1 MSVSVE
7 YSTKEISV
15 IVLSNVLK
23 MCQRRNLIDAIDS
36 LHEKLKEEFTNK
48 SIVEFKAKNNKKI
61 SIYHFTGKIASIVQ
75 GSSINDYLK
84 NFTDVHKIVIM
95 KEATKRTAKQITSEY
110 PNSEFFFE
118 YEMME
123 DIPSKMFIPEH
134 TLLDDEEKTAFLEIF
149 KESEL
154 AKINDTD
161 MMSRYYAA
169 KVGDIFKIVRPSLTA
184 GKNIFYRKVVPGNL
198 NQLFDN

>member
-7 YSTKEISV
+7 YSTKEISA
-15 IVLSNVLK
+15 IVLTNVLK
-23 MCQRRNLIDAIDS
+23 MCERRDLINNVNS
-36 LHEKLKEEFTNK
+36 LFDKIKDNFINKGIIEFNIK
-48 SIVEFKAKNNKKI
+48 DNKKI
-61 SIYHFTGKIASIVQ
+61 SIYHFTGKVASIVQ
-75 GSSINDYLK
+75 GSPLDEYLK
-84 NFTDVHKIVIM
+84 TDVTISKIVIM
-95 KEATKRTAKQITSEY
+95 KEPSKRSAKQLTSEY
-110 PNSEFFFE
+110 LNIEFFFE

-134 TLLDDEEKTAFLEIF
+134 ILLIEEDKKDFLVMF

-161 MMSRYYAA
+161 IMSRYYAA

-198 NQLFDN
+198 NQLFE

>member
-15 IVLSNVLK
+15 IVLTNVLK
-23 MCQRRNLIDAIDS
+23 MCQRRELIDDISS
-36 LHEKLKEEFTNK
+36 LLENLKEDFTNK
-48 SIVEFKAKNNKKI
+48 SVVEFKIKDNKKI
-61 SIYHFTGKIASIVQ
+61 SIYQFTGKIASIVQ
-75 GSSINDYLK
+75 GSPIYDYLK
-84 NFTDVHKIVIM
+84 NFTDVHKIIIM
-95 KEATKRTAKQITSEY
+95 KEPTKRTAKQINTEY
-110 PNSEFFFE
+110 PNCEFFFE

-123 DIPSKMFIPEH
+123 DLPSKMFIPEH
-134 TLLDDEEKTAFLEIF
+134 KLLSDEEKKAFLEIF

-161 MMSRYYAA
+161 IMSRYYAA

>member
-7 YSTKEISV
+7 YSTKEISA
-15 IVLSNVLK
+15 IVLTNVLK
-23 MCQRRNLIDAIDS
+23 MCERRDLINNVNS
-36 LHEKLKEEFTNK
+36 LFDKIKDNFINKGIIEFNIK
-48 SIVEFKAKNNKKI
+48 DNKKI
-61 SIYHFTGKIASIVQ
+61 SIYHFTGKVASIVQ
-75 GSSINDYLK
+75 GSPLDEYLK
-84 NFTDVHKIVIM
+84 TDVNISKIVIM
-95 KEATKRTAKQITSEY
+95 KEPSKRSAKQLTSEY
-110 PNSEFFFE
+110 LNIEFFFE

-134 TLLDDEEKTAFLEIF
+134 ILLIEEDKKDFLVMF

-161 MMSRYYAA
+161 IMSRYYAA

-184 GKNIFYRKVVPGNL
+184 GKNIFYRKVVPGNI
-198 NQLFDN
+198 NQLFE

>member
-1 MSVSVE
+1 MSVSIE

-15 IVLSNVLK
+15 IVLTNVLK
-23 MCQRRNLIDAIDS
+23 MCQRRELIDDISS
-36 LHEKLKEEFTNK
+36 LLENLKDDFINK
-48 SIVEFKAKNNKKI
+48 SVIEFKIKDNKKI
-61 SIYHFTGKIASIVQ
+61 SIYQFTGKIASIVQ
-75 GSSINDYLK
+75 GSPLYDYLK
-84 NFTDVHKIVIM
+84 NFTDVHKIIIM
-95 KEATKRTAKQITSEY
+95 KEPTKRTAKQITSEY

-123 DIPSKMFIPEH
+123 DLPSKMFIPEH
-134 TLLDDEEKTAFLEIF
+134 KLLNDEEKKAFLEIF

>member
-1 MSVSVE
+1 MSVSIE

-15 IVLSNVLK
+15 IVLTNVLK
-23 MCQRRNLIDAIDS
+23 MCQRRELIDDISS
-36 LHEKLKEEFTNK
+36 LLENLKDDFINK
-48 SIVEFKAKNNKKI
+48 SVVEFKIKDNKKI
-61 SIYHFTGKIASIVQ
+61 SIYQFTGKIASIVQ
-75 GSSINDYLK
+75 GTPLYDYLK
-84 NFTDVHKIVIM
+84 NFTDVHKIIIM
-95 KEATKRTAKQITSEY
+95 KEPTKRTAKQITTEY
-110 PNSEFFFE
+110 SNCEFFFE

-123 DIPSKMFIPEH
+123 DLPSKMFIPEH
-134 TLLDDEEKTAFLEIF
+134 KLLNDEEKKTFLEIF

-184 GKNIFYRKVVPGNL
+184 GKNIFYRKVVLGNL

>member
-15 IVLSNVLK
+15 IVLTNVLK
-23 MCQRRNLIDAIDS
+23 MCQRRELIDDISS
-36 LHEKLKEEFTNK
+36 LLENLKDDFINK
-48 SIVEFKAKNNKKI
+48 SVVEFKIIDNKKI
-61 SIYHFTGKIASIVQ
+61 SIYQFTGKIASIVQ
-75 GSSINDYLK
+75 GSPLYDYLK
-84 NFTDVHKIVIM
+84 NFTDVHKIIIM
-95 KEATKRTAKQITSEY
+95 KEPTKRTAKQITSEY
-110 PNSEFFFE
+110 PNCEFFFE

-123 DIPSKMFIPEH
+123 DLPSKMFIPEH
-134 TLLDDEEKTAFLEIF
+134 KLLNDEEKKAFLEIF

>member
-15 IVLSNVLK
+15 IVLTNVLK
-23 MCQRRNLIDAIDS
+23 MCQRRNLIDNINP
-36 LHEKLKEEFTNK
+36 LLENLKDDFINK
-48 SIVEFKAKNNKKI
+48 GIIEFKAKDNIKI
-61 SIYHFTGKIASIVQ
+61 SIYHYIGKVASIVQ
-75 GSSINDYLK
+75 GSPLYDYLK
-84 NFTDVHKIVIM
+84 TSVDVHKIVVM
-95 KEATKRTAKQITSEY
+95 KDPTKRSAKQITYEY
-110 PNSEFFFE
+110 PNSNFFFE

-169 KVGDIFKIVRPSLTA
+169 KIGDIFKIVRPSLTA

>member
-7 YSTKEISV
+7 YSTKEVSA
-15 IVLSNVLK
+15 IVLTNVLK
-23 MCQRRNLIDAIDS
+23 MCKRRDLIDNVNT
-36 LHEKLKEEFTNK
+36 LLEKNKEDFVNK
-48 SIVEFKAKNNKKI
+48 GLVEFKTKDDKKI
-61 SIYHFTGKIASIVQ
+61 SIYQFTGKVASIVQ
-75 GSSINDYLK
+75 GSPLDDYLK

-95 KEATKRTAKQITSEY
+95 KEPTKRTAKQITSEY
-110 PNSEFFFE
+110 PNAEFFFE

-123 DIPSKMFIPEH
+123 DLPSKMFIPEH
-134 TLLDDEEKTAFLEIF
+134 TLLSEEEKKAFLEIF
-149 KESEL
+149 KENEL

-184 GKNIFYRKVVPGNL
+184 GKNIFYRKVVSGNL
-198 NQLFDN
+198 NQLFDY

>member
-15 IVLSNVLK
+15 IVLTNVLK
-23 MCQRRNLIDAIDS
+23 MCQRRELIDDISS
-36 LHEKLKEEFTNK
+36 LLENLKDDFINK
-48 SIVEFKAKNNKKI
+48 SVVEFKIIDNKKI
-61 SIYHFTGKIASIVQ
+61 SIYQFTGKIASIVQ
-75 GSSINDYLK
+75 GSPLYDYLK
-84 NFTDVHKIVIM
+84 NFTDVHKIIIM
-95 KEATKRTAKQITSEY
+95 KEPTKRTAKQITSEY

-123 DIPSKMFIPEH
+123 DLPSKMFIPEH
-134 TLLDDEEKTAFLEIF
+134 KLLNDEEKKAFLEIF

>member
-1 MSVSVE
+1 MSVSIE

-15 IVLSNVLK
+15 IVLTNVLK
-23 MCQRRNLIDAIDS
+23 MCQRRELIDDISS
-36 LHEKLKEEFTNK
+36 LLENLKDDFINK
-48 SIVEFKAKNNKKI
+48 SVVEFKIKDNKKI
-61 SIYHFTGKIASIVQ
+61 SIYQFTGKIASIVQ
-75 GSSINDYLK
+75 GSPLYDYLK
-84 NFTDVHKIVIM
+84 NFTDVHKIIIM
-95 KEATKRTAKQITSEY
+95 KEPTKRTAKQITSEY

-123 DIPSKMFIPEH
+123 DLPSKMFIPEH
-134 TLLDDEEKTAFLEIF
+134 KLLNDEEKKAFLEIF

>member
-7 YSTKEISV
+7 YSTKEISE
-15 IVLSNVLK
+15 IVLTNVLK
-23 MCQRRNLIDAIDS
+23 MCQRRNLIDNINP
-36 LHEKLKEEFTNK
+36 LLENLKEDFINK
-48 SIVEFKAKNNKKI
+48 SIIEFKTKNDMKI
-61 SIYHFTGKIASIVQ
+61 SIYHYTGKVASIVQ
-75 GSSINDYLK
+75 GSPLYDYLK
-84 NFTDVHKIVIM
+84 NFVDIHKIIIM
-95 KEATKRTAKQITSEY
+95 KDPTKRSAKQITYEY
-110 PNSEFFFE
+110 PNSNFFFE

-134 TLLDDEEKTAFLEIF
+134 ILLSDKEKKDFLEIF
-149 KESEL
+149 KENEL
-154 AKINDTD
+154 SKINDTD

-198 NQLFDN
+198 NQLFDI

>member
-7 YSTKEISV
+7 YSSKEISV
-15 IVLSNVLK
+15 IVLTNVLK
-23 MCQRRNLIDAIDS
+23 MCQRRELIDDISS
-36 LHEKLKEEFTNK
+36 LLENLKEDFINK
-48 SIVEFKAKNNKKI
+48 SVVEFKIKDNKKI
-61 SIYHFTGKIASIVQ
+61 SIYQFTGKIASIVQ
-75 GSSINDYLK
+75 GTPIYDYLK
-84 NFTDVHKIVIM
+84 NFTDVHKIIIM
-95 KEATKRTAKQITSEY
+95 KEPTKRTAKQITTEY
-110 PNSEFFFE
+110 PNCEFFFE

-123 DIPSKMFIPEH
+123 DLPSKMFIPEH
-134 TLLDDEEKTAFLEIF
+134 KLLSDEEKKAFLEIF

-198 NQLFDN
+198 NQLFDI

>member
-1 MSVSVE
+1 
-7 YSTKEISV
+7 
-15 IVLSNVLK
+15 
-23 MCQRRNLIDAIDS
+23 
-36 LHEKLKEEFTNK
+36 
-48 SIVEFKAKNNKKI
+48 
-61 SIYHFTGKIASIVQ
+61 
-75 GSSINDYLK
+75 
-84 NFTDVHKIVIM
+84 
-95 KEATKRTAKQITSEY
+95 
-110 PNSEFFFE
+110 
-118 YEMME
+118 MME
-123 DIPSKMFIPEH
+123 DLPSKMFIPEH
-134 TLLDDEEKTAFLEIF
+134 KLLSDEEKKAFLEIF

>member
-7 YSTKEISV
+7 YSTKEVSA
-15 IVLSNVLK
+15 IVLTNVLK
-23 MCQRRNLIDAIDS
+23 MCKRRDLIDNVNA
-36 LHEKLKEEFTNK
+36 LLEKHKEDFVNK
-48 SIVEFKAKNNKKI
+48 GLVEFKSKDDKKI
-61 SIYHFTGKIASIVQ
+61 SIHQFTGKVASIVQ
-75 GSSINDYLK
+75 GSPLDDYLK

-95 KEATKRTAKQITSEY
+95 KEPTKRTAKQITSEY
-110 PNSEFFFE
+110 PNAEFFFE

-134 TLLDDEEKTAFLEIF
+134 TLLSQEEKKAFLEIF
-149 KESEL
+149 KENEL

-184 GKNIFYRKVVPGNL
+184 GKNIFYRKVVSGNL
-198 NQLFDN
+198 NQLFDY

>member
-7 YSTKEISV
+7 YSTKEISA
-15 IVLSNVLK
+15 IVLTNVLK
-23 MCQRRNLIDAIDS
+23 MCKRRELIDNVNS
-36 LHEKLKEEFTNK
+36 LLEKLKEDFVNK
-48 SIVEFKAKNNKKI
+48 GVVEFKTKDDKKI
-61 SIYHFTGKIASIVQ
+61 SVHQFTGKVASIVQ
-75 GSSINDYLK
+75 GSPLDDYLK
-84 NFTDVHKIVIM
+84 NFVDVHKIVIM
-95 KEATKRTAKQITSEY
+95 KEPTKRTAKQITSEY

-134 TLLDDEEKTAFLEIF
+134 TLLSEEEKKAFLEIF
-149 KESEL
+149 KENEL

-198 NQLFDN
+198 NQLFDY